1 MSAITGI
8 YQVNEEPLNLQHGQ
22 GLMNVLRKYPADN
35 IQTWHSEKVFLGC
48 HAQWITPQSVGEQLP
63 VYHYEKQCA
72 ITADA
77 IIDNRAELFEQ
88 LQVESSYQ
96 KHITDSELIL
106 LSYYKWE
113 EDAPKF
119 LVGDFTFVIW
129 DEKRQKMFGARD
141 FGGSRTLYYYRDQHR
156 FAFSTTI
163 EPLFSLP
170 YVHKKL
176 NDHWLA
182 EHLAI
187 PDMVDAADTS
197 STVYRYIEQIPPSHT
212 ISIVDKR
219 VSLSR
224 FSAITMGKQ
233 LKLKSNEE
241 YEEAFRDVFQTA
253 VKAKI
258 RTHKNVGAQL
268 SGGLDSG
275 SVVSFAANTLRK
287 ERKRVH
293 TFSYI
298 PPNDFVD
305 FTPKHRA
312 ADERPFIQSIV
323 QHVGNINDAY
333 LDFKGKSSLSE
344 IDEMLEIMEM
354 PYKFFENSFWLKG
367 TFEKAQ
373 EQGIG
378 VLLNGAGGNFTISW
392 GPAMDHYAVLLKK
405 IKWMRL
411 YREMNLYCKNTGV
424 KKSKV
429 FSAIR
434 KTAFPN
440 IVRNFPLED
449 PFRFPILINQ
459 DFADRTKVFA
469 KLNEHGI
476 DHTGTSLTNAYEAR
490 KDWFEKEHFWN
501 ASGTATTKLSLRYG
515 LWSRDPTNDLRVIRY
530 CLSVPEEQFVQ
541 HGYNRSLIRRSTKNY
556 LPDNVRLNQ
565 RVRGIQAADWV
576 HRITPSWNPLM
587 DELQELTKDSVVAE
601 FLNIG
606 LLNALISKFKEEPR
620 SEYAFNPEFRVLMRS
635 LIVYRF
641 IKKLT

>member
-8 YQVNEEPLNLQHGQ
+8 YEINKESVNLQHAY
-22 GLMNVLRKYPADN
+22 GLMTALQKYPADS
-35 IQTWHSEKVFLGC
+35 IQIWYSEKVFLGC
-48 HAQWITPQSVGEQLP
+48 HAQWITPESVGEQLP
-63 VYHYEKQCA
+63 FYDFERRCT

-77 IIDNRAELFEQ
+77 IIDNREELYQ
-88 LQVESSYQ
+88 MLQVKPIHQ
-96 KHITDSELIL
+96 KGMTDSELIL

-119 LVGDFTFVIW
+119 LVGDFAFVIW

-141 FGGSRTLYYYRDQHR
+141 YGGSRTLYYYRDQHR
-156 FAFSTTI
+156 FVFSTTI
-163 EPLFSLP
+163 DPLFSLP
-170 YVHKKL
+170 YVQKTL
-176 NDHWLA
+176 NDDWLA

-187 PDMVDAADTS
+187 PDMVDAANPS

-233 LKLKSNEE
+233 LRLKSNGE
-241 YEEAFRDVFQTA
+241 YEEAFREVFQKA
-253 VKAKI
+253 VNAKI

-298 PPNDFVD
+298 PTDDFVD
-305 FTPKHRA
+305 FTPKHRV

-323 QHVGNINDAY
+323 QHVGNINDDY

-344 IDEMLEIMEM
+344 MDEMLEIMEM

-367 TFEKAQ
+367 TYEKAH
-373 EQGIG
+373 EQGVG

-392 GPAMDHYAVLLKK
+392 GPAMEHYAVLLKK

-411 YREMNLYCKNTGV
+411 YKEMNLYSKNTEI

-440 IVRNFPLED
+440 LTRKFPLED
-449 PFRFPILINQ
+449 PFSFPILINQ

-469 KLNEHGI
+469 KLNENGI
-476 DHTGTSLTNAYEAR
+476 DHVGSSLTNAYEAR

-501 ASGTATTKLSLRYG
+501 ASGTASAKLSLRYA
-515 LWSRDPTNDLRVIRY
+515 LWNRDPTNDLRVIRY

-541 HGYNRSLIRRSTKNY
+541 QGYNRSLIRRSTKDY

-576 HRITPSWNPLM
+576 HRITPSWKPLM
-587 DELQELTKDSVVAE
+587 DELQQLTKGSVVAE

-606 LLNALISKFKEEPR
+606 LLNTLISKFKAEPR

-641 IKKLT
+641 IKNLT